1 MDYQPSTDRYGKMQY
16 KLCGNSGLL
25 LPRISLGLWH
35 NFGSVDDFGVA
46 TDMIKYAFDHG
57 VTHFDLANNYGP
69 VPGSAE
75 SNFGKI
81 LKDNFQGY
89 RDEMVI
95 SSKAGHEM
103 WAGPYGNGSSRKNLM
118 ASIDQSLRRTG
129 LEYFDIFYSHRYD
142 GVTPVEETM
151 QALIDIVKQGK
162 ALYVGISKY
171 PPQQAKQAYDMLKS
185 AGVPCLISQYCY
197 NMFNRAVEAETL
209 PLAASYGSGFIS
221 FSPLAQGLLTD
232 KYLKGIPEGSR
243 AARPTGFLQTSQV
256 TPELVRKA
264 SLLNELALRRG
275 QSLAQMALAWVLKDE
290 RMTSVIVGA
299 SSVEQLAANLRTLDK
314 LDFTPEELVSINDIL
329 NE

>member
-89 RDEMVI
+89 RDEMII
-95 SSKAGHEM
+95 SSKAGHDM
-103 WAGPYGNGSSRKNLM
+103 WAGPYGDGSSRKNLM

-329 NE
+329 NK